1 MDLRQCRLRGG
12 YLGLRMLEF
21 FQGHGTVAHQRLAA
35 VEVIG
40 GAGQISLGT
49 HDVGL
54 PHAQLR
60 IQRGVGGVQGAYLAH
75 CLARLAVA

>member
-40 GAGQISLGT
+40 GGGQRRSGC
-49 HDVGL
+49 
-54 PHAQLR
+54 A
-60 IQRGVGGVQGAYLAH
+60 GVGGVVHGGGFCGGVIGL
-75 CLARLAVA
+75 LLWLLRLRLQRW